1 MELRDPNRRE
11 FMLAGMTGLMGLR
24 LPLGAEEIPV
34 KNPGDPAPFQPKIVT
49 RKLGRTGLELPV
61 VSMGVMNAD
70 NPNLVRSALEMGI
83 VLLDTAHVYQG
94 GRNEEMIGE
103 VLKGRKRD
111 SFVIATKV
119 VPDGLDRK
127 TGLPSDATSAEAFL
141 AKLDISLRRLGL
153 DHVDILY
160 LHNIRTREAALHE
173 TLLQALQKAR
183 QDGKTR
189 FIGLSTHSNEP
200 EVIRAAVES
209 QVHQVVLTAYNFR
222 QDHRDEVR
230 KAIAGA
236 AKAGLGIVAMKTQAG
251 VFWDKERQSPINMQ
265 AALKWVLQDPNV
277 HTTIPGFTAYDQLLQ
292 DVMVMTDLKLTEQEE
307 KDLNP
312 PKLSAGLYCQGCDR
326 CRPQCPAGLP
336 VPELM
341 RAHMYARSYRNL
353 GAARELVAS
362 LELPA
367 DPCGGCSTCRVNCAK
382 GFDVRAR
389 TRDIARIRDIPADLL
404 T

>member
-1 MELRDPNRRE
+1 
-11 FMLAGMTGLMGLR
+11 
-24 LPLGAEEIPV
+24 
-34 KNPGDPAPFQPKIVT
+34 
-49 RKLGRTGLELPV
+49 
-61 VSMGVMNAD
+61 
-70 NPNLVRSALEMGI
+70 
-83 VLLDTAHVYQG
+83 
-94 GRNEEMIGE
+94 
-103 VLKGRKRD
+103 
-111 SFVIATKV
+111 
-119 VPDGLDRK
+119 
-127 TGLPSDATSAEAFL
+127 
-141 AKLDISLRRLGL
+141 
-153 DHVDILY
+153 
-160 LHNIRTREAALHE
+160 
-173 TLLQALQKAR
+173 
-183 QDGKTR
+183 
-189 FIGLSTHSNEP
+189 
-200 EVIRAAVES
+200 
-209 QVHQVVLTAYNFR
+209 
-222 QDHRDEVR
+222 
-230 KAIAGA
+230 
-236 AKAGLGIVAMKTQAG
+236 MKTQAG

-341 RAHMYARSYRNL
+341 RAHMYARGYRNL

-389 TRDIARIRDIPADLL
+389 ARDIARIRDIPADLL